1 MELITLTETWMV
13 AVGGTGQDE
22 KNFVSQLTVKTT
34 KHSFISDSLKRRQN
48 INF

>member
-22 KNFVSQLTVKTT
+22 KNFVSQLTVKAT
-34 KHSFISDSLKRRQN
+34 KHAFNDSLKRRQN
-48 INF
+48 IIF